1 MNVQFTTKLLF
12 LHSRSD
18 YRYLLVVILLRSFVL
33 LFFIFLLSVGIGDHG
48 VGHDDGGP
56 AKTLGVHFQLSWSGL
71 QAGDVA
77 RQQLLS
83 SHQHQSD
90 YDIGGKKKCQ
100 NSCMGSTLC
109 YMYSGFRPVSSP
121 LQHVQ
126 PVQGGGDVLRTD
138 AGQFAEVSDG
148 NLLIAELVHALQ
160 HHAPPVGHVG
170 QPPQVR
176 QGLLWRSWLAL
187 ALRQQVA

>member
-1 MNVQFTTKLLF
+1 MELCDFVSFSGERQKQNETLNVQFTTKLLF

-90 YDIGGKKKCQ
+90 YDIEGKKK
-100 NSCMGSTLC
+100 
-109 YMYSGFRPVSSP
+109 VS
-121 LQHVQ
+121 
-126 PVQGGGDVLRTD
+126 
-138 AGQFAEVSDG
+138 
-148 NLLIAELVHALQ
+148 ELVHGFYSLLHVLWVPTCLLA
-160 HHAPPVGHVG
+160 APACSARAG
-170 QPPQVR
+170 
-176 QGLLWRSWLAL
+176 WW
-187 ALRQQVA
+187 

>member
-1 MNVQFTTKLLF
+1 MTTVTSLWLSFSAPSSSSSSSSSSPSASETTVLVTMTGVQRR
-12 LHSRSD
+12 HSGSTSSCRG
-18 YRYLLVVILLRSFVL
+18 RAFRQVMWLVSSFSRRTSTSL
-33 LFFIFLLSVGIGDHG
+33 IMTSE
-48 VGHDDGGP
+48 
-56 AKTLGVHFQLSWSGL
+56 
-71 QAGDVA
+71 
-77 RQQLLS
+77 
-83 SHQHQSD
+83 
-90 YDIGGKKKCQ
+90 GKKKCQ